1 MGKNKSVAETG
12 SQHPQTV
19 STTAVAGKTAHFLK
33 IVLWLLTAIVLAG
46 GAVWLYSY
54 STRLL
59 SQTDTLQNIAPAVS
73 APADPVVSTLPTNPQ
88 PEKITEVKYVI
99 PESVSNAINKLADK
113 VARTET
119 LSEQYLNI
127 KADSSAVIS
136 LGERVDRV
144 EKTLRRLSQLSN
156 DGALILTAAQMI
168 KQNAA
173 VGQSVTMEAEIL
185 KQLAAGQPDIEND
198 INYIYNNSSRHYP
211 SDKNLMAEFDR
222 ISRNLTAELKNQG
235 TWKERL
241 LRKINE
247 YIHISG
253 PDAQQVRN
261 ETEVLQQV
269 KNHVDEDQFE
279 IALEIL
285 AKPENEKLKD
295 NPALLQWY
303 NLTDSKLKF
312 SKALSHVSAYALA
325 LMKTES
331 LRNDSSG
338 QH

>member
-33 IVLWLLTAIVLAG
+33 IVLWLLIAIVLAG

-54 STRLL
+54 SARLL

-144 EKTLRRLSQLSN
+144 EKTLRHLSQLSN

-331 LRNDSSG
+331 LKNDSSG

>member
-19 STTAVAGKTAHFLK
+19 STTAVAGKTVHFLK
-33 IVLWLLTAIVLAG
+33 IVLWLLIAIVLAG

-54 STRLL
+54 SARLL
-59 SQTDTLQNIAPAVS
+59 SQTDTLQNIVPAVS

>member
-12 SQHPQTV
+12 SQQPQTV
-19 STTAVAGKTAHFLK
+19 STTAVVGKTAHFFK
-33 IVLWLLTAIVLAG
+33 IVLWLLIAIVLAV

-54 STRLL
+54 SARLL
-59 SQTDTLQNIAPAVS
+59 PQTDTLQNTAPAVS
-73 APADPVVSTLPTNPQ
+73 APAGPTVSIPPAIPQ
-88 PEKITEVKYVI
+88 PEKVTEVKYVI

-119 LSEQYLNI
+119 LSEQYINI

-136 LGERVDRV
+136 LGERVDQV

-173 VGQSVTMEAEIL
+173 AGQSVTMEAEIL
-185 KQLAAGQPDIEND
+185 KQLAAAQSDIEND

-211 SDKNLMAEFDR
+211 SDKNLIAEFDR

-253 PDAQQVRN
+253 PDSRQVSN

-285 AKPENEKLKD
+285 AKPENQKLKD

-331 LRNDSSG
+331 LRNDASG

>member
-12 SQHPQTV
+12 SQHPQTA
-19 STTAVAGKTAHFLK
+19 STTTVAGKTVHFLK
-33 IVLWLLTAIVLAG
+33 IVLWLLIAIVLAG
-46 GAVWLYSY
+46 SAVWLYSY
-54 STRLL
+54 SARLL
-59 SQTDTLQNIAPAVS
+59 LQTDTLQNIAPAVS

-119 LSEQYLNI
+119 LSEQYMNI

-144 EKTLRRLSQLSN
+144 EKTLRRLSLLSN
-156 DGALILTAAQMI
+156 DSALILTAAQMI

-222 ISRNLTAELKNQG
+222 ISRNLTTELKNQG

-312 SKALSHVSAYALA
+312 SKALSHISAYALA
-325 LMKTES
+325 LMKKENI
-331 LRNDSSG
+331 RNASSE

>member
-33 IVLWLLTAIVLAG
+33 IVLWLLIAIVLAG

>member
-12 SQHPQTV
+12 SQQPQTV
-19 STTAVAGKTAHFLK
+19 STTAVAGKTAHFFK
-33 IVLWLLTAIVLAG
+33 IVLWLLMAIVLTG
-46 GAVWLYSY
+46 GAVWLYNRHF
-54 STRLL
+54 RLL
-59 SQTDTLQNIAPAVS
+59 PQMNNPTHFSSNASLPAAQTVSVPRAV
-73 APADPVVSTLPTNPQ
+73 PH

-99 PESVSNAINKLADK
+99 PESISNAINKLADQ

-119 LSEQYLNI
+119 LSEQYINI

-136 LGERVDRV
+136 LGERVDRL

-173 VGQSVTMEAEIL
+173 AGQSVTMEAEIL
-185 KQLAAGQPDIEND
+185 KQLAAGQPDIESD

-211 SDKNLMAEFDR
+211 SDKNLIAEFDR
-222 ISRNLTAELKNQG
+222 ISRHLTAELKNEG

-253 PDAQQVRN
+253 PDSRQVRT

-285 AKPENEKLKD
+285 AKPENEKLKN

-312 SKALSHVSAYALA
+312 SKALSHISVYALA

-331 LRNDSSG
+331 LRHGQSG
-338 QH
+338 QD